1 MTLRFKTLLTA
12 ASLIALMAGG
22 ALAETVLDRGNN
34 GDPETLDPH
43 KNSTIPEANLMRD
56 LFMGLTMHDG
66 AANLIPG
73 AAESWSVSE
82 DGKVWTFKLR
92 PGALWSDGTPVTA
105 ADFVWSWQRVVSPAT
120 AAEYAYML
128 APVLN
133 AEAIT
138 KGEKPATDLG
148 VRAVDATTLE
158 VTLKAPTPYF
168 LEMLTHQATYPLQR
182 ADVEKYGADFTKPGN
197 LVSNGAYVLD
207 SFVPNDHI
215 SLVKNPKFYDAEHV
229 AFDRVNFYPTE
240 DATAAVRRFEAGELD
255 MMLDFPAEQTAAL
268 KETLG
273 ERVKIGPTLA
283 TYYYGFKLDKAPWS
297 DPEIRKAVSM
307 AIDRDYLAEEVWQN
321 TMIPAYTLVPP
332 GIAGYAVT
340 PPDWAGLSQIDREDQ
355 ARAILERHGYTEA
368 NPLKMEIRFN
378 TNENNANT
386 AVALQ
391 ELLKPMGIAVT
402 MVNLDIAAHYAHLEQ
417 KGDFDAA
424 RAAWFADYKDPEN
437 FLSLCTTGAGN
448 NYSLYSNAEY
458 DAMLQAAAVE
468 PDAAK
473 RMDLL
478 AKAETKGVIEDQCVM
493 PLMFYSYRGLVS
505 DKLAGWQANSL
516 DVHPSRFLSPA
527 E

>member
-1 MTLRFKTLLTA
+1 MTFPFKTLLTA
-12 ASLIALMAGG
+12 GSLIALMATG
-22 ALAETVLDRGNN
+22 ALAETVLNRGNN

-73 AAESWSVSE
+73 AAESWSVSA

-138 KGEKPATDLG
+138 KGEKPATELG
-148 VRAVDATTLE
+148 VRAIDATTLE

-168 LEMLTHQATYPLQR
+168 LEMLTHQATYPLER
-182 ADVEKYGADFTKPGN
+182 ADVEKFGADFTKPGN
-197 LVSNGAYVLD
+197 LVSNGAYKLD
-207 SFVPNDHI
+207 SFTPNDHI
-215 SLVKNPKFYDAEHV
+215 SLVKNPNFYDAAHV
-229 AFDRVNFYPTE
+229 AYDRVNFYPTE

-273 ERVKIGPTLA
+273 DKVKIGPTLA

-297 DPEIRKAVSM
+297 DLEIRTAVSM

-332 GIAGYAVT
+332 GIAGYTVT
-340 PPDWAGLSQIDREDQ
+340 PPEWSQLSQIDREDQ

-368 NPLKMEIRFN
+368 HPLKMEIRFN

-448 NYSLYSNAEY
+448 NYSLYSNADY
-458 DAMLQAAAVE
+458 DALMQSAAVE

-473 RMDLL
+473 RMEIL
-478 AKAETKGVIEDQCVM
+478 AKAEQKGVIEDQCVM

-527 E
+527 Q